1 MPPIIPIPEFTP
13 DQPDL
18 VSSGSETV
26 FNVIPVTEQSY
37 GPFPSHQ
44 PFSSALNA
52 RCQGGLAAGDA
63 AGTVRV
69 YAGTNTKLYRLPSPG
84 TTPADVSKVGG
95 YTTSSVLP
103 WSFTIHGQR
112 VIATNFNDPPQSYL
126 EGTSALFGDLITSGV
141 TSLKAKYA
149 AIVRNWLFLANTTD
163 ATYGAQ
169 PQRTWWSAINDP
181 TNFPTPGTQA
191 AANNLSDF
199 QDQPGPHGQIM
210 GIAGNLGTADGA
222 TFFER
227 AVWRIVYT
235 GLPDIFTFIPA
246 EGVRGLLASG
256 GLNQLGSSVAYPTED
271 GFYDFDGSNS
281 IPIGKGKIDK
291 FFYNDLQPSYLDRI
305 SCCADPSRGLL
316 IWAYP
321 GVGASNGNPNR
332 LLIYSKAFNKWTAT
346 EASAIQ
352 IEYILRGATF
362 GQTLEGL
369 DAFGTVDSLAYTMDS
384 SIWAGNRSILAAFDT
399 SHRYGYFD
407 GSSLAAK
414 IDTSDFEPTAGRQ
427 SKLNRARPLI
437 DLSGATLSSA
447 SRDKIADAVN
457 FSVPQI
463 QEANGSCPVRARG
476 RYHRLRMQTASGS
489 SWTQFSGVDLE
500 EFKAVGKVGGR

>member
-1 MPPIIPIPEFTP
+1 MTIIPAPEFAP

-18 VSSGSETV
+18 TSSGSDTV
-26 FNVIPVTEQSY
+26 YNVIPVTESSY
-37 GPFPSHQ
+37 GPLASHQ

-63 AGTVRV
+63 NGTIRV
-69 YAGTNTKLYRLPSPG
+69 YAGTSTKLYRLPSPG

-103 WSFTIHGQR
+103 WSFTILGQR
-112 VIATNFNDPPQSYL
+112 IIATNFNDPPQSYV
-126 EGTSALFGDLITSGV
+126 EGTSALFADLIATGI

-149 AIVRNWLFLANTTD
+149 TIIRNWLFLANTTD
-163 ATYGAQ
+163 STYGAQ
-169 PQRTWWSAINDP
+169 PQRVWWSAINDP

-199 QDQPGPHGQIM
+199 QDQPGPHGQVM

-222 TFFER
+222 SFFER
-227 AVWRIVYT
+227 AVWRIIYT
-235 GLPDIFTFIPA
+235 GLPDIFTFVPA
-246 EGVRGLLASG
+246 EGARGLLASG
-256 GLNQLGSSVAYPTED
+256 GLNQLGANVAYPTED
-271 GFYDFDGSNS
+271 GFYKFDGSNS

-321 GVGASNGNPNR
+321 GVGASMGNPNR
-332 LLIYSKAFNKWTAT
+332 LLIYSDAFNKWTAT
-346 EASAIQ
+346 EASAVQ

-369 DAFGTVDSLAYTMDS
+369 DAFGTVDSLDYSMDS
-384 SIWAGNRSILAAFDT
+384 GVWAGNRSILAAFDT
-399 SHRYGYFD
+399 THSYGYFD
-407 GSSLAAK
+407 GSNLAAK
-414 IDTSDFEPTAGRQ
+414 IDTSDFEPVAGQ
-427 SKLNRARPLI
+427 QTKINRARPLI
-437 DLSGATLSSA
+437 DSSSATVAVA
-447 SRDKIADAVN
+447 SRDRLSDTVTFN
-457 FSVPQI
+457 VPQI
-463 QEANGSCPVRARG
+463 QEANGSCPLRSRG
-476 RYHRLRMQTASGS
+476 RYHRLRTQTAAGDQ
-489 SWTQFSGVDLE
+489 WNQFSGIDLE
-500 EFKAVGKVGGR
+500 AGKAVGGVGGR